1 MSYQHLMRLRT
12 YGAPLALALAIAV
25 APVATLAGVGD
36 GATPTPSP
44 TATSTPQPVD
54 PAITARATEWLHRFQ
69 TGDVDRSQ
77 MTAEAIAAYTN
88 PYLQQLNSWA
98 KLLGDPIEP
107 LRFTGRDV
115 GAKITIYMYAVT
127 YASNKTAI
135 WDFAM
140 TDGKVAYMQLL
151 PGQPLSF

>member
-1 MSYQHLMRLRT
+1 MSYQDQTRLPT
-12 YGAPLALALAIAV
+12 FAASLAFALAIAFV
-25 APVATLAGVGD
+25 PVASLAWASD

-44 TATSTPQPVD
+44 TATSAPQAVD

-69 TGDVDRSQ
+69 TGDIDRSQ

-115 GAKITIYMYAVT
+115 RPQITIYMYAVT

-140 TDGKVAYMQLL
+140 TDGKVSHMQLL